1 MPKYRVVFHR
11 KAEKSFDGLDK
22 KTKRM
27 VLEDILCLTEFSE
40 LKSRLDIVKMEGM
53 KDFYRLRSGRLR
65 VMFTLDKPSG
75 TIIILKI
82 EQREKAHE

>member
-1 MPKYRVVFHR
+1 VPKYRVIFHR
-11 KAEKSFDGLDK
+11 RAEKALDGLDK

-27 VLEDILCLTEFSE
+27 VLEDILCLTDFSGH
-40 LKSRLDIVKMEGM
+40 KSRLDVVKMEGR

-65 VMFTLDKPSG
+65 AMFALDKPSG

-82 EQREKAHE
+82 EQRERAYE

>member
-1 MPKYRVVFHR
+1 VPKYRLVFHR
-11 KAEKSFDGLDK
+11 KAEKALDRLER
-22 KTKRM
+22 KTKQRL
-27 VLEDILCLTEFSE
+27 LEDIRCLADFSE
-40 LKSRLDIVKMEGM
+40 RKSHLDVVKMEGM

-82 EQREKAHE
+82 EQRERAYE